1 MIAKILNA
9 SSVTVLILDLK
20 GILDIIWLRSLLF
33 YMQKKLRPTRDE
45 QLIIGLK

>member
-1 MIAKILNA
+1 MLAQSL
-9 SSVTVLILDLK
+9 LILELQ

-33 YMQKKLRPTRDE
+33 YMQKKLRLRDE